1 VTDSDNVS
9 TEELREMP
17 PNQRMEYVTRVTK
30 EESDRIMDEVE
41 ASLESDEDEFD
52 PYDPTDDLDS
62 S

>member
-1 VTDSDNVS
+1 
-9 TEELREMP
+9 
-17 PNQRMEYVTRVTK
+17 MEYVTRVTK

-52 PYDPTDDLDS
+52 PYDSTDDLDS